1 MSTEIPNDKVLTK
14 LKPKL
19 RSKLHSYLKRCLWEK
34 AVERIKQNCNVSINP
49 NSFHSKSEY
58 DQFKKI
64 LKTKVLPKEVNYRDE
79 FDCLPLY
86 IALQY
91 SGPFHLIQL
100 LVKANEK
107 AIKQKWNIGGGYPL
121 HIACAPKD
129 PIHNDQPKDI
139 DNNQAKIIRFLC
151 EKNME
156 VIDVSNEDGM
166 VTPLHL
172 LCEHNPPL
180 RLVDF
185 FLKCSIDKYSSFAL
199 SCSKSIANTNSKEF
213 MDKEDNVDRSFS
225 GLTSSNNSSC
235 SIVQMKDD
243 QGRLPFHIAID
254 YQADTSVI
262 ERLYNANKDCIK
274 IRQCVDSNLPIH
286 IAVSAG
292 CSPKVLKIL
301 LEKYPQSLSKKGA
314 YNDTPFHLLWWQY
327 ERKFHSMTGKP
338 KEKKQYC
345 DAEYMLR
352 VMIQE
357 YYCYCCSKYKDKNS
371 EYVTKAKRNLIHLL
385 TSTKD
390 HHLEQSFVHLMEN
403 KHETYGL
410 PRQLMTFIYNIIHD
424 TGNWEETLEYHN
436 VSHTQK
442 CNEANGE
449 GKQLENNLNSIASQ
463 DNIMDNISETIS
475 LCQNEDVSLP
485 VDHVEDEMKLSLED
499 TETDLEDLW
508 NFLENNTC
516 DDDDGDDDEE
526 EKTEKARVRA
536 YAHRHLNALE
546 EKSITIENSKNSEN
560 SENSDNNGV
569 VHENSQS
576 IISNSIKY
584 RFNDIE
590 NDVLEQ
596 YFSQTEDFAHIQKE
610 DRNKK
615 SRDEIIRS
623 CKTSQNLNQNEKQN
637 EMKMKKDEKKS
648 TTRIQKK
655 RKNSGTKSTSI
666 NMIDLS
672 NREKNVIDLA
682 DNTLKKQSLASI
694 KSNDDMSCYNLKSAS
709 KRKKL
714 DVMTNDRKKRLRA
727 IISKRHEDNE
737 SWNMKGS
744 KRGNKRK
751 QKNEELIN
759 IQNESREETRNK
771 EKSSYKE
778 KILRKSTRLRSND
791 AIYNNCDES
800 NVLDDDFLITV

>member
-1 MSTEIPNDKVLTK
+1 M
-14 LKPKL
+14 
-19 RSKLHSYLKRCLWEK
+19 
-34 AVERIKQNCNVSINP
+34 
-49 NSFHSKSEY
+49 
-58 DQFKKI
+58 
-64 LKTKVLPKEVNYRDE
+64 
-79 FDCLPLY
+79 
-86 IALQY
+86 
-91 SGPFHLIQL
+91 
-100 LVKANEK
+100 
-107 AIKQKWNIGGGYPL
+107 
-121 HIACAPKD
+121 
-129 PIHNDQPKDI
+129 
-139 DNNQAKIIRFLC
+139 
-151 EKNME
+151 
-156 VIDVSNEDGM
+156 
-166 VTPLHL
+166 
-172 LCEHNPPL
+172 
-180 RLVDF
+180 
-185 FLKCSIDKYSSFAL
+185 
-199 SCSKSIANTNSKEF
+199 
-213 MDKEDNVDRSFS
+213 
-225 GLTSSNNSSC
+225 
-235 SIVQMKDD
+235 
-243 QGRLPFHIAID
+243 
-254 YQADTSVI
+254 
-262 ERLYNANKDCIK
+262 
-274 IRQCVDSNLPIH
+274 
-286 IAVSAG
+286 
-292 CSPKVLKIL
+292 
-301 LEKYPQSLSKKGA
+301 
-314 YNDTPFHLLWWQY
+314 
-327 ERKFHSMTGKP
+327 
-338 KEKKQYC
+338 
-345 DAEYMLR
+345 
-352 VMIQE
+352 
-357 YYCYCCSKYKDKNS
+357 
-371 EYVTKAKRNLIHLL
+371 
-385 TSTKD
+385 
-390 HHLEQSFVHLMEN
+390 
-403 KHETYGL
+403 
-410 PRQLMTFIYNIIHD
+410 
-424 TGNWEETLEYHN
+424 
-436 VSHTQK
+436 
-442 CNEANGE
+442 
-449 GKQLENNLNSIASQ
+449 
-463 DNIMDNISETIS
+463 
-475 LCQNEDVSLP
+475 
-485 VDHVEDEMKLSLED
+485 
-499 TETDLEDLW
+499 
-508 NFLENNTC
+508 
-516 DDDDGDDDEE
+516 
-526 EKTEKARVRA
+526 
-536 YAHRHLNALE
+536 
-546 EKSITIENSKNSEN
+546 
-560 SENSDNNGV
+560 

-682 DNTLKKQSLASI
+682 DNALKKQSLASI